1 MKLTAR
7 IAALLIVA
15 GCNASAPDG
24 ESQNRAP
31 SPETQTNAGAVVD
44 GDVFVNARAHPTRS
58 EADRARDAGRRP
70 AAVLEFFG
78 IAPGMQVLDLY
89 SGGGYYS
96 ELLARVVGATGGVTA
111 HNNAAYLGFAG
122 TEIEAR
128 YADNRLPNV
137 SSLTAENNELQLHAN
152 RFDAITMILT
162 YHDIYYVDPDNGWP
176 AIDGPGLLAELY
188 RALKPGGIVGLV
200 DHSAPAGAPAETG
213 GTTHRI
219 DEAIVIEEM
228 QAAGFTLEA
237 RSDLLRNPQDDLE
250 KSMSDPAVRGK
261 TDRFVLRFRKP
272 G

>member
-1 MKLTAR
+1 MKFTAS

-15 GCNASAPDG
+15 GCNSSAPDG
-24 ESQNRAP
+24 ERQNGSP
-31 SPETQTNAGAVVD
+31 SPDVRTNADAVV
-44 GDVFVNARAHPTRS
+44 GSNVFAKALAHPTRS

-96 ELLARVVGATGGVTA
+96 ELLARVVGENGSVTA

-122 TEIEAR
+122 AEIEAR

-137 SSLTAENNELQLHAN
+137 SSFTAENNELQLDAD

-188 RALKPGGIVGLV
+188 RSLKPGGVVGLV
-200 DHSAPAGAPAETG
+200 DHSAPAGAPADTG

-219 DEAIVIEEM
+219 DAAIVIEQM

-250 KSMSDPAVRGK
+250 KNMSDPAVRGK

>member
-1 MKLTAR
+1 MKSTVC
-7 IAALLIVA
+7 IAALLVVA
-15 GCNASAPDG
+15 GCNASSPDG
-24 ESQNRAP
+24 ERQNGSP
-31 SPETQTNAGAVVD
+31 SPEARTNDDAAV
-44 GDVFVNARAHPTRS
+44 GSDVFAKALAHPTRS
-58 EADRARDAGRRP
+58 ETDRARDAGRRP

-96 ELLARVVGATGGVTA
+96 ELLSHVVGAAGSVTA
-111 HNNAAYLGFAG
+111 HNNAAYLGFAR

-137 SSLTAENNELQLHAN
+137 SRLTAENNELQLDAN
-152 RFDAITMILT
+152 RFDAVTMILT

-176 AIDGPGLLAELY
+176 AIDGPDLLAELH

-219 DEAIVIEEM
+219 DAAIVIEQM

-237 RSDLLRNPQDDLE
+237 RSDVLRNPQDDLE
-250 KSMSDPAVRGK
+250 KSMADPAVRGK